1 MYLTVIALGLV
12 VCYFVL
18 RFLFPFMFGGEIKP
32 LNRRSY
38 YSIALIFVLSIIV
51 NFAVRYVPDIEV
63 GNRILHAV
71 GGGFL
76 AFLLCF
82 LVVKDGEYKIKKTQF
97 FIFSLLLVVFLG
109 VINENVEFILQHF
122 FGYLAANSVLDTWLD
137 LMSNTFGALLASVC
151 FVPFINSE
159 KKL

>member
-12 VCYFVL
+12 VCYFLL

-32 LNRRSY
+32 LTPRSC
-38 YSIALIFVLSIIV
+38 YSIVLIFVLSLIV
-51 NFAVRYVPDIEV
+51 NFAVRYIPNVEI

-76 AFLLCF
+76 TFLLCF
-82 LVVKDGEYKIKKTQF
+82 LVVKDGEYRLGRVRF
-97 FIFSLLLVVFLG
+97 FVFSFLLVVFLG
-109 VINENVEFILQHF
+109 VVNEHVEFILQHF

-137 LMSNTFGALLASVC
+137 LISNSVGTLLASIC